1 MDGDD
6 MDRSNRIG
14 WAQVRAGVFIFVT
27 LVFIAAG
34 VTLMGQKTKMFVPKG
49 KLRVVMDDVVGL
61 KEGAPVWLAGVD
73 VGVVTDIRFTNP
85 QKNNEVGISLEVSN
99 RDLKKIGTDST
110 ITIKTRGLMGEKY
123 VDITPSLQY
132 HEQPLTILRGAP
144 VTKLDDVVQ
153 KAGATFDKINGII
166 SNIDQGKGT
175 LGRLNT
181 DEDLYNNVATLAVE
195 MKNLMVTLNRGQGT
209 LGKLNRDPEPYN
221 KLISILTRA
230 DQTLLDIQA
239 SDGTL
244 NKLIYDKTL
253 YTRLTE
259 LADKSNQA
267 AEDVR
272 ALNRKITSTDG
283 TLGML
288 INDRAFYDKGM
299 SLLTRA
305 DNSVKSIEDMTNK
318 IKSGEGTAGKLLTDK
333 DLYDRMN
340 RMVGDVDAL
349 VKDFKENPRKYVNF
363 SVF

>member
-1 MDGDD
+1 ME
-6 MDRSNRIG
+6 RSNRIG

-27 LVFIAAG
+27 LVFLAG
-34 VTLMGQKTKMFVPKG
+34 GVILMGQKTKMFVPKG
-49 KLRVVMDDVVGL
+49 KLRVVMDDVAGL

-73 VGVVTDIRFTNP
+73 VGVVTDIRFTAP
-85 QKNNEVGISLEVSN
+85 EKTNEVDIALEVSN
-99 RDLKKIGTDST
+99 KALKKIGPDSR

-123 VDITPSLQY
+123 VDITPSQHY
-132 HEQPLTILRGAP
+132 YEQPVTVLRGTP
-144 VTKLDDVVQ
+144 VAKLDDVVQ
-153 KAGATFDKINGII
+153 KAGTTFEKINGII
-166 SNIDQGKGT
+166 DNINQGKGT

-181 DEDLYNNVATLAVE
+181 DEGLYNNVATLAVE
-195 MKNLMVTLNRGQGT
+195 MKNLMVTINRGEGT

-253 YTRLTE
+253 YNRLTE
-259 LADKSNQA
+259 LADKSKEA

-272 ALNRKITSTDG
+272 ELNRKITSKDG

-288 INDRAFYDKGM
+288 INDRAFYDKGL

-305 DNSVKSIEDMTNK
+305 DNSVKSIEEVASK
-318 IKSGEGTAGKLLTDK
+318 IKSGEGTAGKLLADK
-333 DLYDRMN
+333 ELYDRMN

-349 VKDFKENPRKYVNF
+349 VKDFKENPRKYIKF